1 MLKATNINGKYLEYK
16 GKPLVRNGD
25 EIYYGLM
32 SDKYYLFLLV
42 MSYAKDEKLSIELPD
57 SILVS
62 IVSTENPDKVEKQ
75 KVVRGFYEA
84 FDLGCAWLDRA
95 NKAQ

>member
-1 MLKATNINGKYLEYK
+1 MIKATNISGKYLEYK
-16 GKPLVRNGD
+16 GKPLVRHGD
-25 EIYYGLM
+25 ELYYGHM
-32 SDKYYLFLLV
+32 TDKYYLFLLV
-42 MSYAKDEKLSIELPD
+42 MNYAKDAKLSIEIPD
-57 SILVS
+57 SVLVS
-62 IVSTENPDKVEKQ
+62 IVSTETPEKVEKQ

>member
-1 MLKATNINGKYLEYK
+1 MLTATNIKGKYLEYK

-42 MSYAKDEKLSIELPD
+42 MSYAKDEKLAIELPD

-75 KVVRGFYEA
+75 KIAPETKR
-84 FDLGCAWLDRA
+84 
-95 NKAQ
+95 